1 MNELM
6 NIKLGKNN
14 TITSMELVT
23 IINEFRKAEC
33 EDYTELKH
41 DNFMKKIRKE
51 VETLK
56 FLGIKGDVNIYAS
69 SYINSQNKEQPC
81 YVLNRDG
88 MLQMLNSES
97 TFVRYK
103 TIEYIN
109 KLENEVVQAPKKLTA
124 LQQLKLQ
131 NDALLEV
138 SEKQQALEEKVEDME
153 SNFPLFNIEC
163 EELQKLVKKVGTTAL
178 GGYGSRAYKDNSLRQ
193 KVYKDIQHQ
202 LTREFGIGSYKA
214 IKRCQLSL
222 AKEIVQAYRIPTFL
236 QDQVTTLNN
245 QLEMEEI

>member
-6 NIKLGKNN
+6 NVKLGKNN

-109 KLENEVVQAPKKLTA
+109 KLENEVVQAPKKLSTME
-124 LQQLKLQ
+124 QLKLQ
-131 NDALLEV
+131 YTV
-138 SEKQQALEEKVEDME
+138 LEEHEDKI
-153 SNFPLFNIEC
+153 NRIIVDIDDIKDN
-163 EELQKLVKKVGTTAL
+163 TTINYGQQEYINRLSKEIIVNAL
-178 GGYGSRAYKDNSLRQ
+178 GGKGTPAYKELNRKIFCSFWKDYKRVMQVASYRDTLVKDYEKSIEFIKNWQPDKETKFMIIGCNSQ
-193 KVYKDIQHQ
+193 
-202 LTREFGIGSYKA
+202 
-214 IKRCQLSL
+214 IK
-222 AKEIVQAYRIPTFL
+222 F
-236 QDQVTTLNN
+236 
-245 QLEMEEI
+245 EEDM

>member
-6 NIKLGKNN
+6 NVKLGKNN

-109 KLENEVVQAPKKLTA
+109 KLENEVVQAPKKLSTME
-124 LQQLKLQ
+124 QLKLQ
-131 NDALLEV
+131 YTV
-138 SEKQQALEEKVEDME
+138 LEEHEDKI
-153 SNFPLFNIEC
+153 NRIIVDIDDIKDN
-163 EELQKLVKKVGTTAL
+163 TTINYGQQEYINRLSKEIIVNAL
-178 GGYGSRAYKDNSLRQ
+178 GGKGTPAYKELNRKIFIL
-193 KVYKDIQHQ
+193 
-202 LTREFGIGSYKA
+202 
-214 IKRCQLSL
+214 L
-222 AKEIVQAYRIPTFL
+222 AA
-236 QDQVTTLNN
+236 
-245 QLEMEEI
+245 LE